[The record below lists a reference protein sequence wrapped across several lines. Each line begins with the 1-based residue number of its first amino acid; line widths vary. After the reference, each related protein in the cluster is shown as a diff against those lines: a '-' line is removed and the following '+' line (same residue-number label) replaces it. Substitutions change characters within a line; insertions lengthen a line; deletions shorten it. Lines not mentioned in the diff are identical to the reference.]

1 MSSIFGAY
9 AANLKVNKN
18 EVAIKEDLNVFS
30 FKSFF
35 LFRPT
40 SGCGLFFFFERS
52 FFTWSLWIWLFT
64 EMQIHETKEKKK
76 CAIAIQSEKVPV
88 KVN

>member
-35 LFRPT
+35 LFCPT
-40 SGCGLFFFFERS
+40 SGCGVLFFFWEILFYLIIMNMAFYRDAN
-52 FFTWSLWIWLFT
+52 TWV
-64 EMQIHETKEKKK
+64 QGKEKMCYRYSIRK
-76 CAIAIQSEKVPV
+76 SPS
-88 KVN
+88 

>member
-40 SGCGLFFFFERS
+40 SGCGLFFFLRDPFLLDHYEYGFLQRCKYMS
-52 FFTWSLWIWLFT
+52 PRKRKNVL
-64 EMQIHETKEKKK
+64 
-76 CAIAIQSEKVPV
+76 
-88 KVN
+88 